1 MRIGGSMAKK
11 KYVVVGTGAIGT
23 LVADQLAAAGHS
35 VTSIS
40 RHAAPSKSP
49 MVDHVAGDASD
60 AKFLARQAADAAAI
74 FNCVNPPYHR
84 WPQEWPPIAAA
95 LLHAAEETGAV
106 LTTLSNLYAYGV
118 PTGPLTPETPLRAT
132 YAKGQVRGQMWLD
145 AKAAHDANKIRAT
158 EVRASDF
165 IGPTGFSAINRLVPN
180 IVAGKNVQLLGNPD
194 APHSW
199 SYTVDVAKTLIECAN
214 NKVAWGRAWHV
225 PSNPPRTQRGVINDL
240 ADAAAVKHVGV
251 SVVPKPIL
259 RLLGIFSSTMREL
272 PITLYQFEKSFVM
285 DDTATRKEL
294 GLKPTPW
301 SAVLKATVRT

>member
-1 MRIGGSMAKK
+1 MAKK
-11 KYVVVGTGAIGT
+11 KYVVVGTGAIGS
-23 LVADQLAAAGHS
+23 LVADQLAADGHS

-118 PTGPLTPETPLRAT
+118 PTGPLTPEIPLRAT

-165 IGPTGFSAINRLVPN
+165 IGPTGFSAINRLVPD
-180 IVAGKNVQLLGNPD
+180 IVAGKRVQLLGNPD

-199 SYTVDVAKTLIECAN
+199 TYTVDVAKTLIACAQ
-214 NKVAWGRAWHV
+214 NKAAWGKVWHA
-225 PSNPPRTQRGVINDL
+225 PTNPPRTQRQVVEELAKAAGV
-240 ADAAAVKHVGV
+240 APVKASAV
-251 SVVPKPIL
+251 PNTLL
-259 RLLGIFSSTMREL
+259 RFLGIFNSEIREVLITM
-272 PITLYQFEKSFVM
+272 YQFEQPFVI
-285 DDTATRKEL
+285 DDTATRREL
-294 GLKPTPW
+294 GLAPTRW
-301 SAVLKATVRT
+301 EEVLEATVAK

>member
-1 MRIGGSMAKK
+1 MAKK

-35 VTSIS
+35 VIAIS

-49 MVDHVAGDASD
+49 MVEHVAGDASD
-60 AKFLARQAADAAAI
+60 AKFLARQAVDAAAI

-165 IGPTGFSAINRLVPN
+165 IGPTGFSAINRLVPD
-180 IVAGKNVQLLGNPD
+180 IVEGKRVQLLGNPD

-199 SYTVDVAKTLIECAN
+199 SYTVDVAKTLIAAAQ
-214 NKVAWGRAWHV
+214 NKTAWGRAWHA
-225 PSNPPRTQRGVINDL
+225 PTNPPRTQRQVVEELAKAAGV
-240 ADAAAVKHVGV
+240 APVKASAV
-251 SVVPKPIL
+251 PNTLL
-259 RLLGIFSSTMREL
+259 RLLGLFNPQMREVL
-272 PITLYQFEKSFVM
+272 ITMYQFEQPFII
-285 DDTATRKEL
+285 DDTATRREL
-294 GLKPTPW
+294 GLAPTQW
-301 SAVLKATVRT
+301 EEVLQATVGK

>member
-1 MRIGGSMAKK
+1 MAAKK
-11 KYVVVGTGAIGT
+11 RYLVVGTGAIGS
-23 LVADQLAAAGHS
+23 LVAEMLAADEH
-35 VTSIS
+35 TITTIS
-40 RHAAPSKSP
+40 RRGTGPKGP
-49 MVDHVAGDASD
+49 LITNVAGSANDAALL
-60 AKFLARQAADAAAI
+60 AKQAKDAAAI
-74 FNCVNPPYHR
+74 INCVNPPYHR
-84 WPQEWPPIAAA
+84 WPQEWPAIGAAH
-95 LLHAAEETGAV
+95 LSAAETSGAV
-106 LTTLSNLYAYGV
+106 LVTLSNLYAYGV
-118 PTGPLTPETPLRAT
+118 PNGSLTTETPLRAT
-132 YAKGQVRGQMWLD
+132 YAKGKVRAQVWLD
-145 AKAAHDANKIRAT
+145 AKAAHDARKVRAT

-165 IGPTGFSAINRLVPN
+165 IGPKAFSTITRLVPN
-180 IVAGKNVQLLGNPD
+180 ILTGKSVQVLGSAD
-194 APHSW
+194 APHTW
-199 SYTVDVAKTLIECAN
+199 TYTVDVAKTLIECAN

>member
-1 MRIGGSMAKK
+1 MAKK

-35 VTSIS
+35 VIAIS

-49 MVDHVAGDASD
+49 MVEHVAGDASD
-60 AKFLARQAADAAAI
+60 AKFLARQAVDAAAI

-95 LLHAAEETGAV
+95 LSHAAEESGAV
-106 LTTLSNLYAYGV
+106 LTTLSNLYAYGA

-132 YAKGQVRGQMWLD
+132 YVKGQVRGQMWLD

-165 IGPTGFSAINRLVPN
+165 IGPTGFGFINRLVPN

-199 SYTVDVAKTLIECAN
+199 SYTVDVAKTLIACAQD
-214 NKVAWGRAWHV
+214 KAAWGRVWHV
-225 PSNPPRTQRGVINDL
+225 PTNPPRTQRQVVEELAKAAGV
-240 ADAAAVKHVGV
+240 APVKASAV
-251 SVVPKPIL
+251 PNTLL
-259 RLLGIFSSTMREL
+259 RFLGLFNPQMREVL
-272 PITLYQFEKSFVM
+272 ITMYQFEQPFVI
-285 DDTATRKEL
+285 DDTATRREL
-294 GLKPTPW
+294 GLAPTRW
-301 SAVLKATVRT
+301 EEVLQATVAK

>member
-1 MRIGGSMAKK
+1 MAKK

-35 VTSIS
+35 VIAIS

-49 MVDHVAGDASD
+49 MVEHVAGDASD
-60 AKFLARQAADAAAI
+60 ATFLARQAADAAAI

-84 WPQEWPPIAAA
+84 WPQEWPPIAAS

-118 PTGPLTPETPLRAT
+118 PTGPLTPETPLRAI

-165 IGPTGFSAINRLVPN
+165 IGPTGFGIINRLVPS
-180 IVAGKNVQLLGNPD
+180 IVAGKNVQVLGNPE

-199 SYTVDVAKTLIECAN
+199 TYTVDVAKTLIAAAQ
-214 NKVAWGRAWHV
+214 NKAAWGRAWHV
-225 PSNPPRTQRGVINDL
+225 PTNPPRTQRQVVEELAKAAGV
-240 ADAAAVKHVGV
+240 APVKASAV
-251 SVVPKPIL
+251 PNTLL
-259 RLLGIFSSTMREL
+259 RFLGLFNPQMREVL
-272 PITLYQFEKSFVM
+272 ITMYQFEQPFVI
-285 DDTATRKEL
+285 DDTATRREL
-294 GLKPTPW
+294 GLAPTRW
-301 SAVLKATVRT
+301 EEVLQATVAK

>member
-1 MRIGGSMAKK
+1 MAAKK
-11 KYVVVGTGAIGT
+11 RYLVVGTGAIGS
-23 LVADQLAAAGHS
+23 LVAEMLAADGHT
-35 VTSIS
+35 VTTIS
-40 RHAAPSKSP
+40 RRGTGPKGP
-49 MVDHVAGDASD
+49 LITNVAGSANDAALL
-60 AKFLARQAADAAAI
+60 AKQAKDAAAI
-74 FNCVNPPYHR
+74 INCVNPPYHR
-84 WPQEWPPIAAA
+84 WPQEWPAIGAAH
-95 LLHAAEETGAV
+95 LSAAETSGAV
-106 LTTLSNLYAYGV
+106 LVTLSNLYAYGV
-118 PTGPLTPETPLRAT
+118 PNGPLTTETPLRAT
-132 YAKGQVRGQMWLD
+132 YAKGKVRAQVWLD
-145 AKAAHDANKIRAT
+145 AKAAHDARKVRAT

-165 IGPTGFSAINRLVPN
+165 IGPKAFSTITRLVPN
-180 IVAGKNVQLLGNPD
+180 ILTGKSVQVLGSAD
-194 APHSW
+194 APHTW
-199 SYTVDVAKTLIECAN
+199 TYTVDVAKTLIECAN

>member
-1 MRIGGSMAKK
+1 MAKK

-35 VTSIS
+35 VIAIS

-49 MVDHVAGDASD
+49 MVEHVAGDASD
-60 AKFLARQAADAAAI
+60 AKFLARQAVDAAAI

-118 PTGPLTPETPLRAT
+118 PTGPLTPETPLRAI

-165 IGPTGFSAINRLVPN
+165 IGPTGFSAINRLVPD
-180 IVAGKNVQLLGNPD
+180 IVEGKRVQLLGNPD

-199 SYTVDVAKTLIECAN
+199 SYTVDVAKTLIAAAQ
-214 NKVAWGRAWHV
+214 NKTAWGRAWHA
-225 PSNPPRTQRGVINDL
+225 PTNPPRTQRQVVEELAKAAGV
-240 ADAAAVKHVGV
+240 APVKASAV
-251 SVVPKPIL
+251 PNTLL
-259 RLLGIFSSTMREL
+259 RFLGLFNPQMREVL
-272 PITLYQFEKSFVM
+272 ITMYQFEQPFII
-285 DDTATRKEL
+285 DDTATRREL
-294 GLKPTPW
+294 GLAPTQW
-301 SAVLKATVRT
+301 EEVLQATVGK